1 MPDGPIIDLAETH
14 CPDCGEEL
22 SGAEPHPYC
31 HRCDTTFQRV
41 DVGETQPSFHDKVC
55 RCGYRLRGLSVDV
68 CPECGTDV
76 EFDIAEYAADPPV
89 PARDPVTERD
99 LVRLFPGGRGGM
111 IAAGCAGMIL
121 IVVSVLLME
130 SEATDGLETLL
141 FFFGL
146 ALLVIA
152 SLAAIVLR

>member
-1 MPDGPIIDLAETH
+1 
-14 CPDCGEEL
+14 
-22 SGAEPHPYC
+22 
-31 HRCDTTFQRV
+31 
-41 DVGETQPSFHDKVC
+41 
-55 RCGYRLRGLSVDV
+55 
-68 CPECGTDV
+68 
-76 EFDIAEYAADPPV
+76 
-89 PARDPVTERD
+89 
-99 LVRLFPGGRGGM
+99 M

-121 IVVSVLLME
+121 IVVSVLLIE